1 MSKEELDKEIREFI
15 IKVGS
20 MGGGFLGEHGMVHE
34 PTIKDLIE
42 EFKLLA
48 SKTERRKDEKHK
60 KDYWVKCPT
69 CGVETKEKFWVTYF
83 SNEEVLYQCLK
94 CKEIFSSE
102 ELWKA
107 FKQRSKN
114 RKEGR

>member
-42 EFKLLA
+42 EFKLL
-48 SKTERRKDEKHK
+48 
-60 KDYWVKCPT
+60 V
-69 CGVETKEKFWVTYF
+69 
-83 SNEEVLYQCLK
+83 
-94 CKEIFSSE
+94 
-102 ELWKA
+102 
-107 FKQRSKN
+107 SKN
-114 RKEGR
+114 RKEEG